1 VTSSILWPFIAT
13 GLAILIGGGLAAV
26 FGLDPVAAYGAM
38 LGGAFGS
45 GYAIATTLTNA
56 LPLMLTGL
64 GIALSFRSGLFNIG
78 ASGQFWLGGIA
89 AAWIGYGLVLPSCI
103 HLPLALAAGA
113 AAGAGWAAIVPGL
126 AKAYRGANEVIS
138 TLMMTYVA
146 VYLGHYLIEGG
157 PMQAPGYTPQSPMIA
172 PTAVLPALIPGSQLS
187 WGIVLAPFVALLV
200 WFALERTSLGFALR
214 VTGYNPRAAR
224 YAGVTPAWAILV
236 ALSLSGAIAGF
247 AGSVQVLGVDH
258 RLYDSF
264 GTGAGFTGIVVALMA
279 RNNPFAVLPVAVLF
293 GALASG
299 GNVMQLSA
307 GVPFHLVDVIQGL
320 IIFFIASEGLL
331 RFVRGPQTRPVPA
344 PAPT

>member
-1 VTSSILWPFIAT
+1 
-13 GLAILIGGGLAAV
+13 
-26 FGLDPVAAYGAM
+26 
-38 LGGAFGS
+38 
-45 GYAIATTLTNA
+45 
-56 LPLMLTGL
+56 
-64 GIALSFRSGLFNIG
+64 
-78 ASGQFWLGGIA
+78 
-89 AAWIGYGLVLPSCI
+89 
-103 HLPLALAAGA
+103 
-113 AAGAGWAAIVPGL
+113 
-126 AKAYRGANEVIS
+126 
-138 TLMMTYVA
+138 
-146 VYLGHYLIEGG
+146 
-157 PMQAPGYTPQSPMIA
+157 
-172 PTAVLPALIPGSQLS
+172 LS